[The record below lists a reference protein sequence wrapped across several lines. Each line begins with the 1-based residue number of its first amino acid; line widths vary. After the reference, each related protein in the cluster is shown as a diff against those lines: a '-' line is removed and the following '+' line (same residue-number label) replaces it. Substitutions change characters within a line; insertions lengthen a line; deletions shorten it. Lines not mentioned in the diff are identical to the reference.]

1 MDAIVEITMDKEL
14 LDAVE
19 ELYRS
24 MGTTFEEAVR
34 MFARESI
41 RCGGMPF
48 RPTLVNWEDLTP
60 QDVEDKVRRAN
71 ADIEAGRVYTS
82 DEAAAIL
89 EARFQRGKSS

>member
-1 MDAIVEITMDKEL
+1 MDAVVEITMDKEL

-24 MGTTFEEAVR
+24 MGTTFEEAAR

-41 RCGGMPF
+41 RVQGLPF
-48 RPTLVNWEDLTP
+48 RPTLVNWEDLSP

-89 EARFQRGKSS
+89 EARFQQGQLS

>member
-1 MDAIVEITMDKEL
+1 MDAVVEIAMDKEL

-41 RCGGMPF
+41 RVQGLPF
-48 RPTLVNWEDLTP
+48 QPTLEYLEDLTP
-60 QDVEDKVRRAN
+60 QELECRMMQAEEDVN
-71 ADIEAGRVYTS
+71 AGRVYT
-82 DEAAAIL
+82 DAEFDAMMK
-89 EARFQRGKSS
+89 ERFQRGRTL